1 MRRSG
6 LLICLVAGLV
16 VEGCGGS
23 SGRGAGGAG
32 GATGYGGAGGNA
44 SGGGAGGAAAAGSAG
59 QGAGGAHV
67 DASVD
72 ALATC
77 GTSNSP
83 SSGTSCNAIEA
94 NGPCVTETVGT
105 GAPPAAAGGT
115 IVAGTYDLVTSTLYP
130 IADAGVDAA
139 VRVDQGA
146 RRQTFVVSGSGS
158 TLTYEVGSISGTEI
172 QRLNGTMALS
182 GSGLALTPTCPLD
195 DGGSNVSATLPY
207 TATATSTETRLI
219 IYDTLNFDH
228 LRLDEY
234 LKR

>member
-1 MRRSG
+1 MRRSVV
-6 LLICLVAGLV
+6 LILVVAGLV

-23 SGRGAGGAG
+23 LRGGAGGAG
-32 GATGYGGAGGNA
+32 GAPGNGGTGGKA
-44 SGGGAGGAAAAGSAG
+44 GAGGAAGGGSAG
-59 QGAGGAHV
+59 QGAGGARL

-94 NGPCVTETVGT
+94 SGPCVTETVGT

-115 IVAGTYDLVTSTLYP
+115 IVAGTYDLVTSTVYP
-130 IADAGVDAA
+130 IADAGAGADAA
-139 VRVDQGA
+139 VRVDQGP
-146 RRQTFVVSGSGS
+146 RRQTFVVSGSGT
-158 TLTYEVGSISGTEI
+158 TLTYEAGSISGTEV
-172 QRLNGTMALS
+172 QRLDGTMALS
-182 GSGLALTPTCPLD
+182 GSGLTLTPTCPLD
-195 DGGSNVSATLPY
+195 DGGGNVSATLPY
-207 TATATSTETRLI
+207 TATTSSTETRLI